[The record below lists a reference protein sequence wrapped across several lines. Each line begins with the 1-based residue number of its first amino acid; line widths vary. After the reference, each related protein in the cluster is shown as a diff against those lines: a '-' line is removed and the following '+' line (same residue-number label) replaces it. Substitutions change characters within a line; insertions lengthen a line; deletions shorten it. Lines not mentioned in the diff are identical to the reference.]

1 MKIIDGNRN
10 FELYEPDYLLNPSLI
25 SSNDQQ
31 VAINNAL
38 TVDLTGQICSE
49 SIFGG
54 KMINGIGGQP
64 ETHVGAL
71 YSKGGRAITLLQS
84 TAMSGSISRIVPKLN
99 EGELVTIPRY
109 WADTIVTEYGV
120 ANLLG
125 KNHRERAEQLIGIAH
140 PDFREDLSKSLKGW
154 LIP

>member
-125 KNHRERAEQLIGIAH
+125 KNHRERAEQLISIAH
-140 PDFREDLSKSLKGW
+140 PDFRKDLSKSLKGW